1 MSNFIMWTKR
11 EFPMGRVDMLM
22 ENDKSVPHQNIGNSR
37 FVHMIKLLMVL
48 FYENW

>member
-22 ENDKSVPHQNIGNSR
+22 ENDKAVPHQTTI
-37 FVHMIKLLMVL
+37 
-48 FYENW
+48 